1 MRRRRARRRP
11 RPRPRTRPTAL
22 ELALGADDTSCTVE
36 PLSAR
41 EWAAFSRRF
50 LFLVPPADSFRC
62 ELGELLLDDRL
73 NGDLF
78 VKNVFISSLKKEL
91 DLGSGLNLRNLR
103 LDRDRRA
110 VLHASDLESQAAA
123 MWVRAIDA
131 RPELAAR
138 LYELLQAPSPGAD
151 VRRVGEFLSSERP
164 TALEAL
170 GEQFFAQNGE
180 AVPVASGT
188 ALDHM
193 ALQRRL
199 GVNVVV
205 VSSALLAVLMKA
217 PKVPS
222 IEALEAALADAPRAP
237 PLAWRLARSEHDAW
251 RAWRCALAT

>member
-1 MRRRRARRRP
+1 MATRDEHWQWTRRLDPNFGVRVLNVDVSSRTAYEAAAREAAAAAAAENAADG
-11 RPRPRTRPTAL
+11 AL

-110 VLHASDLESQAAA
+110 VLHASD
-123 MWVRAIDA
+123 WKPGGGDVVRAIGQ
-131 RPELAAR
+131 RGRSSQPV
-138 LYELLQAPSPGAD
+138 YELLQAQGARRRCAAGRRILVGSGRRRWRRSASNSSRRTARPSPSRAAP
-151 VRRVGEFLSSERP
+151 RSTTWLSS
-164 TALEAL
+164 
-170 GEQFFAQNGE
+170 GGS
-180 AVPVASGT
+180 AST
-188 ALDHM
+188 SSSC
-193 ALQRRL
+193 RRL
-199 GVNVVV
+199 
-205 VSSALLAVLMKA
+205 SS
-217 PKVPS
+217 P
-222 IEALEAALADAPRAP
+222 
-237 PLAWRLARSEHDAW
+237 
-251 RAWRCALAT
+251 C